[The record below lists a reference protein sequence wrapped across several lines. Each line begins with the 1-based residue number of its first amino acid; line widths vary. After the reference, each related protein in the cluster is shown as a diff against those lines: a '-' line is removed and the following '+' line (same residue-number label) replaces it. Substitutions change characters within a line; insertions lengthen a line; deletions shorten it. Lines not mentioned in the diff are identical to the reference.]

1 MKSSGGRWRGAT
13 LFGLVIVSFALVGCS
28 QHEGMPTI
36 ETNATTDQRL
46 PFEATSDKAGISP
59 TGSLMPTAIPAGT
72 SLAVHLK
79 TPLSSATS
87 RSGDAFEALLEEPI
101 IVRGQTIAPRGAIL
115 AGTVLDARA
124 SGQFDD
130 AGYMRLALTGIS
142 INGQVIA
149 IQTSSIFVK
158 RGSHEKRNATV
169 ISGVSSGQG
178 SISLASTG
186 GLAANRK
193 GTLLGASAGAAYATE
208 NMDVGVASDRRLIF
222 RLARSLP
229 L

>member
-1 MKSSGGRWRGAT
+1 
-13 LFGLVIVSFALVGCS
+13 
-28 QHEGMPTI
+28 MP
-36 ETNATTDQRL
+36 A
-46 PFEATSDKAGISP
+46 
-59 TGSLMPTAIPAGT
+59 AIPAGT

-87 RSGDAFEALLEEPI
+87 RSGDAFEAVLEEPI
-101 IVRGQTIAPRGAIL
+101 IVLGQTIAPRGAIL
-115 AGTVLDARA
+115 AGKVLEARA
-124 SGQFDD
+124 SGPSED

-142 INGQVIA
+142 INGEVIA
-149 IQTSSIFVK
+149 IQTSSIFLK

-186 GLAANRK
+186 SVGANRK
-193 GTLLGASAGAAYATE
+193 AALLGASTSAAYATE
-208 NMDVGVASDRRLIF
+208 NMDVGVASDRRLSF

-229 L
+229 VPSL